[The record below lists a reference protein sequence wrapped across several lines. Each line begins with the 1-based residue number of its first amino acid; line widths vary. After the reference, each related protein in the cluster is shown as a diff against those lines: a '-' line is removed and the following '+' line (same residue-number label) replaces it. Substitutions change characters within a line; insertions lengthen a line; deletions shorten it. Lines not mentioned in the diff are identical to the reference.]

1 MVTHIK
7 QELVLFFFSCAV
19 EVTKEEERKIVVT
32 VWLVVLCLPPHTL
45 SDILGIHWN
54 PLVLQTRVLAV
65 MYSVVWRNVM

>member
-19 EVTKEEERKIVVT
+19 EVTEEEEREIVVT
-32 VWLVVLCLPPHTL
+32 VRLVVLCLPPHTL
-45 SDILGIHWN
+45 SDVLGIHWN

-65 MYSVVWRNVM
+65 ESEGHVMYSV